1 MDISS
6 KGFVA
11 DMMDYEIEIRKS
23 KRKTIAIEIKDAGH
37 VVVRAPLRASNRS
50 IQEFISQNNDWI
62 EKHLAKAE
70 KRQEVRRNIRTLSDL
85 ELEELIA
92 SAKRVIPERVRY
104 FAPIVGVDYGRITIR
119 NQRTRWGSCS
129 SKGNLNFNIALMR
142 APIEVLD
149 YVVVHELCHRKEMN
163 HSPRFWSEVGK
174 VLPDYK
180 VQERWLKEHG
190 DKLMAEVHGE

>member
-1 MDISS
+1 M
-6 KGFVA
+6 A
-11 DMMDYEIEIRKS
+11 DMMDYEIEIRRS
-23 KRKTIAIEIKDAGH
+23 KRKTLAIEIKDAGH
-37 VVVRAPLRASNRS
+37 VLVRAPIRASNRS

-70 KRQEVRRNIRTLSDL
+70 KRQEAHRNIRTLSDI

-142 APIEVLD
+142 APLAVLD
-149 YVVVHELCHRKEMN
+149 YVIVHELCHRKEMN
-163 HSPRFWSEVGK
+163 HSPRFWAEVEK
-174 VLPDYK
+174 VIPDYK
-180 VQERWLKEHG
+180 TQEKWLKENG
-190 DKLMAEVHGE
+190 DKLMAEVHGV